1 MAELLC
7 ANAGCFLWNYGSLR
21 SATEATSKINQA
33 PVATGVIKISPS
45 MGYNLT
51 IISLSSDN
59 NVPLL
64 SPDLAVSIGK
74 VTQRAVPFIR
84 ADFLDGAVFSRS
96 DTLTLA
102 VRWKGELLS
111 NFNDGTCQSV
121 GAFDAEMPRAKK
133 TQQEGIVRSMGNAIA
148 PF

>member
-1 MAELLC
+1 
-7 ANAGCFLWNYGSLR
+7 
-21 SATEATSKINQA
+21 
-33 PVATGVIKISPS
+33 

-59 NVPLL
+59 NAPLL

-102 VRWKGELLS
+102 VR
-111 NFNDGTCQSV
+111 
-121 GAFDAEMPRAKK
+121 
-133 TQQEGIVRSMGNAIA
+133 
-148 PF
+148 